1 MAAGNV
7 LSVFGDVYGPDVN
20 LAARL
25 VGSAGSSM
33 VVVSESVR
41 DQCADDFRFE
51 PLDPL
56 ILKGFAT
63 PVTAYRLLGSRPG
76 EELP

>member
-1 MAAGNV
+1 MAAGDV

-25 VGSAGSSM
+25 VGSAESSM

-41 DQCADDFRFE
+41 ALCAADFRFE
-51 PLDPL
+51 ALDPL
-56 ILKGFAT
+56 ILKGFVD
-63 PVTAYRLLGSRPG
+63 PVTAYRLLGSRSG